1 MTPMTSRI
9 TRRVSARRARIAAVA
24 LATATLATV
33 AACIIGATDVANAA
47 ATRQQHEL
55 GAAARVAVAQAAAAL
70 TPGQSML
77 AAGQVGTR
85 SEIPWRLVGPG
96 WTLVEFTAGNYKV
109 ARPVTLYLLD
119 PSGGMYRIYR
129 WSASMQPWRLVD
141 WSGDKKRALVQQVGG
156 KRTTMHQIALATGTV
171 TTFTLPS
178 AASDVLG
185 YTRPTGTNILVAE
198 GGIARYSLTG
208 ALKARLISGSSHYAA
223 LSAANGLSE
232 LVSGSAGVDLVSNN
246 GGLVRQ
252 LPVPGTDA
260 AAGGCT
266 PVRWWRASVALVA
279 CMPRV
284 AAGPRLWL
292 VPLSGA
298 KPIALTPPRNGHGP
312 DLGDLDAWHFPSG
325 LYVQAL
331 GACGTRFIGK
341 QAAGGAVTVV
351 HVPGSAGNN
360 VVVTTKGD
368 QMLVRE
374 IPGCSQGS
382 SLVWFN
388 PATSS
393 ARVALRAPVGG
404 DGVISVIAFQ

>member
-1 MTPMTSRI
+1 MTDWI
-9 TRRVSARRARIAAVA
+9 TKSISARRTGIAAVA

-47 ATRQQHEL
+47 STQRQQEL
-55 GAAARVAVAQAAAAL
+55 GAAARIAVDQAAVAL
-70 TPGQSML
+70 TPGQSLL
-77 AAGQVGTR
+77 AAGQQGTG
-85 SEIPWRLVGPG
+85 SQIPWRLVGPG

-129 WSASMQPWRLVD
+129 WPAGVRPWRLVD
-141 WSGDKKRALVQQVGG
+141 WSADKKRALVQQVGG

-185 YTRPTGTNILVAE
+185 YTRPVGTNILVAE
-198 GGIARYSLTG
+198 GGIVRYSLAG

-232 LVSGSAGVDLVSNN
+232 LVSGSAGVDLVSNS

-260 AAGGCT
+260 ATGGCT
-266 PVRWWRASVALVA
+266 PVRWWRSSVALVD
-279 CMPRV
+279 CMPRTAV
-284 AAGPRLWL
+284 GPRLWL

-298 KPIALTPPRNGHGP
+298 KPTALTPPRNGQGP
-312 DLGDLDAWHFPSG
+312 DLGDLGAWRFPSG

-341 QAAGGAVTVV
+341 QAAGGTVTVV

-368 QMLVRE
+368 QMMVRE

-382 SLVWFN
+382 SLVWLN
-388 PATSS
+388 PATSAVHAAS
-393 ARVALRAPVGG
+393 RAPVGG